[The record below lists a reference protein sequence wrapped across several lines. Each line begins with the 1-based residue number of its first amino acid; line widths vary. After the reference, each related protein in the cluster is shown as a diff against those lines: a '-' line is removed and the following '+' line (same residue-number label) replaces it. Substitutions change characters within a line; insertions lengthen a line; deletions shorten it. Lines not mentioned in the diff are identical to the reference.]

1 MALWVR
7 TDTSSWVDCHSAS
20 AARVEPMK
28 VLLLGVSRTV
38 TGSMRAAS
46 KILGRVEPMAT
57 ATSQLDIDAWTDA
70 LNARF
75 FGKGPKLDTQ
85 EWEKLL
91 GHCEM
96 PDNGVP
102 SLAQELGAATT
113 GAPPSSPTRHGKAP
127 RADAAVAK
135 LGRNKP
141 FVVAACLDARFLRRL
156 RPFFPLVW
164 LTFFSDFPSPSV
176 DIAIASAPHLADL
189 GDARLLE
196 HKVGDGWERLCI
208 LLQRDPPDADCDD
221 VEYPA
226 STISLSA
233 SDACT
238 FGEKMN
244 RLTHGV
250 FQGLGGTVVM
260 QIARVGSVGIS
271 IFFAH
276 RNP

>member
-1 MALWVR
+1 
-7 TDTSSWVDCHSAS
+7 
-20 AARVEPMK
+20 
-28 VLLLGVSRTV
+28 
-38 TGSMRAAS
+38 MRAAS
-46 KILGRVEPMAT
+46 KILGRVEAT
-57 ATSQLDIDAWTDA
+57 ATSHLDIDAWTDA

-91 GHCEM
+91 GHCEVWCPAVLMPRTLSADFQM
-96 PDNGVP
+96 PDTGVP
-102 SLAQELGAATT
+102 SLAQELGAATVTT
-113 GAPPSSPTRHGKAP
+113 GTPPPPPSSPARRGKAP

-164 LTFFSDFPSPSV
+164 LTFFGDFPSPSV
-176 DIAIASAPHLADL
+176 DIAIVSAPHLADL

-196 HKVGDGWERLCI
+196 HKVGDGWERVCI
-208 LLQRDPPDADCDD
+208 LLQRDPPNPDCDD

-226 STISLSA
+226 STISLIA

-244 RLTHGV
+244 RLTYGI

-276 RNP
+276 RNL